1 MKRICYLL
9 VIVLAL
15 TVFGCGGDSRS
26 DKDVATG
33 PPSPDSPRAHQGA
46 GVPLLLFGSGR
57 NLRNFP
63 GGADQE
69 YQEYLLWR
77 EWQQYER
84 YQKWLS
90 QNQGEGTTG
99 DEEQQ

>member
-9 VIVLAL
+9 VIVLTL
-15 TVFGCGGDSRS
+15 TVFGCGGNNRS
-26 DKDVATG
+26 DEDIAEG
-33 PPSPDSPRAHQGA
+33 PPAPDSPRAYQGK
-46 GVPLLLFGSGR
+46 GNSLLLFGSGR

-63 GGADQE
+63 GSADQE

-84 YQKWLS
+84 YQRWLS
-90 QNQGEGTTG
+90 QNQGEEAT
-99 DEEQQ
+99 DDEQQQ